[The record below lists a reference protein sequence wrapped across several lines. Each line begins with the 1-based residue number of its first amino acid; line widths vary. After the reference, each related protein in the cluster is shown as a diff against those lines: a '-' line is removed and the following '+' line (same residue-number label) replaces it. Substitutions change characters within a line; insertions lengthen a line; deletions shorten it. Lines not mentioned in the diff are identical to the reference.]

1 MTKLFI
7 SFQPED
13 FFGKQVYNFGDVN
26 VRISLED
33 NFKCSGIYSFFLYND
48 QLMLLADAETKY
60 DQSRRLNKSVKA
72 TLRSHLVW
80 IPGKY
85 FLLVRNEEDKVLRF
99 NLILDN
105 EGKFIIKG
113 KPLLC
118 PMMSDEDMLS
128 GRLYCCKTQWKLL
141 SRKPGTMQLKRWVIN
156 RAKQNQL
163 NSMRSKMQKNEV
175 ELCNNL
181 LISGKTTGLI
191 GPSVMLLLHSAEIKS
206 EHMFGHLDQFYDMTK
221 SNPYE
226 SMTDFFSETKPRN
239 DFFSLV
245 QESMKAYTFI
255 FSNLDTLF
263 DSGGKVIMKTIQAH
277 WPDGNKSAI
286 FYGTQQEIAE
296 LLEQYPSLEHHFP
309 SENRLSLEPY
319 TREEMIFAFFEEAK
333 LAHLEL
339 TPEAV
344 EKVCNLIT
352 EAFEQGLIAHFD
364 KFDFR
369 DYVERNLLPRY
380 KKNNID
386 NLEAGIPTFTELEVL
401 PRDIEDGFFLNQKS
415 HYNEALEEL
424 QAMVGLAEIKRN
436 IRALS
441 GQMKFF
447 QERRLLG
454 LRTTTGATYHAILTG
469 NPGTGKTTVA
479 KLLGKIYHAL
489 GLLSKGDV
497 VCVDRRRI
505 IGRYIGET
513 EENMKL
519 ILKEAQGNVLFI
531 DEAYT
536 LCAQGDERDFGRH
549 AVECLLDVL
558 SRKDPDML
566 VIFAGYEKEMDALLS
581 MNQGLASRFPYRFH
595 FPDYTAEELMQI
607 AEKMISA
614 DDYELSVEARTL
626 LQQVIREAASSRIE
640 SFGNARWVEQFVR
653 NGIVPALADR
663 ISSSPHP
670 ICKAAY
676 QRIEADDV
684 RVAAEKFNPK
694 AVALKHRPAIGFC
707 A

>member
-1 MTKLFI
+1 MTKLSI
-7 SFQPED
+7 SFQPKEV
-13 FFGKQVYNFGDVN
+13 FGNQAYKFGDVN
-26 VRISLED
+26 VRLSLEE
-33 NFKCSGIYSFFLYND
+33 NFKCSGTYCFLLYSD
-48 QLMLLADAETKY
+48 QLVLLADAETKY
-60 DQSRRLNKSVKA
+60 DPSRRLNKSIKA
-72 TLRSHLVW
+72 TLQSHLVW

-85 FLLVRNEEDKVLRF
+85 FLLVRNDEDKVLRF
-99 NLILDN
+99 NFTLDS
-105 EGKFIIKG
+105 EGKFIIQG

-118 PMMSDEDMLS
+118 PRMSDEDMLS
-128 GRLYCCKTQWKLL
+128 GRLYGCKTQWKLL
-141 SRKPGTMQLKRWVIN
+141 SRKPGTMQLKRWVIE

-163 NSMRSKMQKNEV
+163 NSMRSEMQKNEV

-181 LISGKTTGLI
+181 LISGKATGLI
-191 GPSVMLLLHSAEIKS
+191 GPSVMLLLHSAEVNS

-226 SMTDFFSETKPRN
+226 SMTDFFNEVKPHN

-263 DSGGKVIMKTIQAH
+263 DSGGKLIMKSIQAH
-277 WPDGNKSAI
+277 WPAHNKSAI

-296 LLEQYPSLEHHFP
+296 LLEQYPSLGQHFP
-309 SENRLSLEPY
+309 AENRLSLEPY

-352 EAFEQGLIAHFD
+352 EAFGQGLIANFD
-364 KFDFR
+364 RLDFR
-369 DYVERNLLPRY
+369 DYVERNLLPCY

-386 NLEAGIPTFTELEVL
+386 NLKAGTPTFTELEVL
-401 PRDIEDGFFLNQKS
+401 PRDIDDDFFLNRKS

-424 QAMVGLAEIKRN
+424 QAMVGLTEIKRN

-447 QERRLLG
+447 QERRLMG

-536 LCAQGDERDFGRH
+536 LYTQGDERDFGRH

-566 VIFAGYEKEMDALLS
+566 VVFAGYKNEMDALMS
-581 MNQGLASRFPYRFH
+581 MNPGLVGRFPYKFH
-595 FPDYTAEELMQI
+595 FPNYTADELMQI
-607 AEKMISA
+607 AGKM
-614 DDYELSVEARTL
+614 LSTDQYQLSDEARSL
-626 LQQVIREAASSRIE
+626 LFRIICEAVRSRSE

-653 NGIVPALADR
+653 NGIIPALAER
-663 ISSSPHP
+663 VMSMPHSLD
-670 ICKAAY
+670 KVRF
-676 QRIEADDV
+676 QHIEADDV
-684 RVAAEKFNPK
+684 RAAAEKFNPK
-694 AVALKHRPAIGFC
+694 AIELRHRPAIGFC

>member
-33 NFKCSGIYSFFLYND
+33 NLKCSGIYSFFLYND

-99 NLILDN
+99 NLTLDT
-105 EGKFIIKG
+105 EGKFISTE

-118 PMMSDEDMLS
+118 PRMSDEDMLS
-128 GRLYCCKTQWKLL
+128 GRLCQHKTQWKLL

-163 NSMRSKMQKNEV
+163 NLMRSEMQKDKV
-175 ELCNNL
+175 ELCDDL
-181 LISGKTTGLI
+181 LISGKTADVI
-191 GPSVMLLLHSAEIKS
+191 GPSVMLLLHASEIDSK
-206 EHMFGHLDQFYDMTK
+206 HLFGHLNQFYDMSK
-221 SNPYE
+221 PNPYE
-226 SMTDFFSETKPRN
+226 SMTDFFCEVTPHN
-239 DFFSLV
+239 DFFSMV
-245 QESMKAYTFI
+245 QDSMNAYTFI
-255 FSNLDTLF
+255 FSNLSALF
-263 DSGGKVIMKTIQAH
+263 DSNGKIIMKAIQSH
-277 WPDGNKSAI
+277 WPAKNKSAI
-286 FYGTQQEIAE
+286 FYGTHQEVAE
-296 LLEQYPSLEHHFP
+296 LLEQYPSLEQNFP
-309 SENRLSLEPY
+309 AENRLRLEQY

-333 LAHLEL
+333 QANLEL
-339 TPEAV
+339 NPEAV

-352 EAFEQGLIAHFD
+352 VAFERGLITHFD
-364 KFDFR
+364 KFDFQ
-369 DYVERNLLPRY
+369 DFVERNLLPRY
-380 KKNNID
+380 QKNNIS
-386 NLEAGIPTFTELEVL
+386 NLKAGTTAFVELEVL
-401 PRDIEDGFFLNQKS
+401 PRDIEDDFFLNQKS
-415 HYNEALEEL
+415 YYNKALEEL
-424 QAMVGLAEIKRN
+424 QAMVGLTEIKRN
-436 IRALS
+436 IRTLS

-479 KLLGKIYHAL
+479 KLLGKIYHSL

-497 VCVDRRRI
+497 VYVDRRRI

-536 LCAQGDERDFGRH
+536 LYTQGDERDFGRH

-566 VIFAGYEKEMDALLS
+566 IIFAGYEKEMDALLS

-595 FPDYTAEELMQI
+595 FPNYTAEELMQI

-614 DDYELSVEARTL
+614 DDYELSVEARKL
-626 LQQVIREAASSRIE
+626 LQQVIREAANSRIE
-640 SFGNARWVEQFVR
+640 RFGNARWVEQFVR
-653 NGIVPALADR
+653 NGIVPVLADR
-663 ISSSPHP
+663 ISNSPHP
-670 ICKAAY
+670 ICKAVY
-676 QRIEADDV
+676 QRIEADDI
-684 RVAAEKFNPK
+684 RVAAEKFNPRNAEQK
-694 AVALKHRPAIGFC
+694 RRPAIGFC

>member
-1 MTKLFI
+1 MTNLSI
-7 SFQPED
+7 SFQPKES
-13 FFGKQVYNFGDVN
+13 FGNQTYNFGDVN
-26 VRISLED
+26 VRITLED
-33 NFKCSGIYSFFLYND
+33 NFKHSGIYCFLLYND

-60 DQSRRLNKSVKA
+60 DMSRRLNKSIKA
-72 TLRSHLVW
+72 TLQSQLVW

-85 FLLVRNEEDKVLRF
+85 FLLVRNDEGKVLRY

-105 EGKFIIKG
+105 EGKFIAQG
-113 KPLLC
+113 KPFFC
-118 PMMSDEDMLS
+118 PSMSDEDMLS
-128 GRLYCCKTQWKLL
+128 GRLYNCKNKWKLL

-156 RAKQNQL
+156 RAKQNEL
-163 NSMRSKMQKNEV
+163 NWMRYEMHQAHLEF
-175 ELCNNL
+175 CNNL
-181 LISGKTTGLI
+181 LISGKPTGII
-191 GPSVMLLLHSAEIKS
+191 GSSVMLLLHSAEIMTK
-206 EHMFGHLDQFYDMTK
+206 HMFGHLDQFYDMTK
-221 SNPYE
+221 PNPYE
-226 SMTDFFSETKPRN
+226 SMTDFFNAVKPCD
-239 DFFSLV
+239 DFFSMI
-245 QESMKAYTFI
+245 QDSTKAYTFV
-255 FSNLDTLF
+255 FSNLDALF
-263 DSGGKVIMKTIQAH
+263 DSSGKLIMKAIQTH
-277 WPDGNKSAI
+277 WPGNSNSAI
-286 FYGTQQEIAE
+286 FYGTQQEITE
-296 LLEQYPSLEHHFP
+296 LLEQYPSLGQHFP
-309 SENRLSLEPY
+309 AENRLSIEPY
-319 TREEMIFAFFEEAK
+319 TREEMIYVMFEEAR
-333 LAHLEL
+333 LAHLEF
-339 TPEAV
+339 TPAAV

-352 EAFEQGLIAHFD
+352 EAFERGLIAHFD
-364 KFDFR
+364 RLDFR
-369 DYVERNLLPRY
+369 DYVEQNLLPRY

-386 NLEAGIPTFTELEVL
+386 NLKAGIPNFTELEVL
-401 PRDIEDGFFLNQKS
+401 PCDIDDDFFLNRKS

-424 QAMVGLAEIKRN
+424 QAMVGLTEIKRN
-436 IRALS
+436 IRTLS
-441 GQMKFF
+441 GQMKFL
-447 QERRLLG
+447 QERRLMG
-454 LRTTTGATYHAILTG
+454 LRTTCNATYHAVLTG

-497 VCVDRRRI
+497 VYVDRRRI

-536 LCAQGDERDFGRH
+536 LYTQGDERDFGRH

-566 VIFAGYEKEMDALLS
+566 IVFAGYEKEMDALLS

-595 FPDYTAEELMQI
+595 FPNYDPDELMQI

-614 DDYELSVEARTL
+614 DDYELCDEARTL
-626 LQQVIREAASSRIE
+626 LRQVIREAVGSRCE
-640 SFGNARWVEQFVR
+640 SFGNARWVEQLVR

-670 ICKAAY
+670 ICKAVY

-694 AVALKHRPAIGFC
+694 AVALKRRPAIGFC

>member
-1 MTKLFI
+1 MTNLSI
-7 SFQPED
+7 SFVPQECY
-13 FFGKQVYNFGDVN
+13 GNQVYKFGDIN

-33 NFKCSGIYSFFLYND
+33 NFKCSGLYYFLLYND

-72 TLRSHLVW
+72 TLQSQLVW

-85 FLLVRNEEDKVLRF
+85 FLLVRNDEDKILRF
-99 NLILDN
+99 NLTLDN
-105 EGKFIIKG
+105 EGKFITQG

-118 PMMSDEDMLS
+118 PRMSDEDMLS
-128 GRLYCCKTQWKLL
+128 GRLYNCKTQWKLL

-156 RAKQNQL
+156 RAKQNEL

-175 ELCNNL
+175 ELCSNL

-191 GPSVMLLLHSAEIKS
+191 GPSIMLLLHSAEIDS

-221 SNPYE
+221 PNPYE
-226 SMTDFFSETKPRN
+226 SMTDFFSETKPHN

-245 QESMKAYTFI
+245 QDSMKAYTFV
-255 FSNLDTLF
+255 FSDLGTLF
-263 DSGGKVIMKTIQAH
+263 DSGGKLIMKTIQAH
-277 WPDGNKSAI
+277 WPARNKSAI

-296 LLEQYPSLEHHFP
+296 LLEQYPSLEQHFP
-309 SENRLSLEPY
+309 AENRLSIEPY

-344 EKVCNLIT
+344 EKVCSLIA
-352 EAFEQGLIAHFD
+352 EAFERGLIAHFD
-364 KFDFR
+364 RLNFR

-380 KKNNID
+380 KKNNIG
-386 NLEAGIPTFTELEVL
+386 NLEAGRQNIKELEVL
-401 PRDIEDGFFLNQKS
+401 PCDIDDGFFLNRKS
-415 HYNEALEEL
+415 HYSEALEEL
-424 QAMVGLAEIKRN
+424 QAMVGLTEIKRN
-436 IRALS
+436 IHTLS

-454 LRTTTGATYHAILTG
+454 LHTTTGATYHAILTG

-479 KLLGKIYHAL
+479 KLLGKIYHSL

-497 VCVDRRRI
+497 VYVDRRRI

-519 ILKEAQGNVLFI
+519 ILKEAQGNVLFV

-536 LCAQGDERDFGRH
+536 LYTQGDERDFGRH

-558 SRKDPDML
+558 SRKEPDML

-595 FPDYTAEELMQI
+595 FPNYTAEELMEI
-607 AEKMISA
+607 GENLLAKDEYKLT
-614 DDYELSVEARTL
+614 DEARDLL
-626 LQQVIREAASSRIE
+626 LQAIREAASSRSE

-653 NGIVPALADR
+653 NGIIPALADR
-663 ISSSPHP
+663 VSCSPHP
-670 ICKAAY
+670 FSKIDY
-676 QRIEADDV
+676 QLIEAEDI
-684 RVAAEKFNPK
+684 RVATEKFNPK
-694 AVALKHRPAIGFC
+694 SVELKRRPAIGFC